1 MAPSEFFKLLEKH
14 DWYYQYSDDHR
25 AWEKGSNE
33 SKRIQAIAQEI
44 PLFLDM
50 YRDYSK
56 FMFLPLDEREQV
68 TRPELKDYLS

>member
-1 MAPSEFFKLLEKH
+1 MTPSEFFKLLEKH
-14 DWYYQYSDDHR
+14 DWYYNYSDDHR
-25 AWEKGSNE
+25 AWEKGNSE
-33 SKRIQAIAQEI
+33 SKRIQSIAQEI

>member
-1 MAPSEFFKLLEKH
+1 MSPSEFFKLLEKH

-25 AWEKGSNE
+25 AWEKGNSE
-33 SKRIQAIAQEI
+33 SKRIRAIAQEI
-44 PLFLDM
+44 PVFLDM

>member
-1 MAPSEFFKLLEKH
+1 MEPSEFFKLLEKH

>member
-1 MAPSEFFKLLEKH
+1 MSPSEFFKLLEKH

-25 AWEKGSNE
+25 AWEKGNSE

-44 PLFLDM
+44 PVFLDM

>member
-1 MAPSEFFKLLEKH
+1 MSPSEFFKLLEKH

-50 YRDYSK
+50 YRDYSNYMYPSFDDK
-56 FMFLPLDEREQV
+56 ENV

>member
-1 MAPSEFFKLLEKH
+1 MSPSEFFKLLEKH